1 MKEKNNIGTAF
12 TNFIKANYEG
22 VEKQGMSRDLVI
34 KDLHIS
40 VQEKPI
46 IKGLNLTV
54 KQGEIHALMGPNG
67 SGKSTLA
74 NGLMGHP
81 LYDVDSGEVI
91 FNGVDILEL
100 EPNERAKLGLFLAF
114 QYPTAIPGVSLANFL
129 RLAVSAVRTKEA
141 NGSGDDGLIPMREFR
156 RELREKMK
164 QLGIDDSFA
173 RRYLNDGF
181 SGGEKKRA
189 EILQLAMLEPQIA
202 ILDET
207 DSGLD
212 IDAIR
217 VVGESVSQLI
227 GPELG
232 VLIITH
238 YPRLLDYIRPQFVH
252 ILLDGRIVESGGW
265 ELAQMLEAAGYD
277 PIREKHGVIEE

>member
-1 MKEKNNIGTAF
+1 MNNELT
-12 TNFIKANYEG
+12 
-22 VEKQGMSRDLVI
+22 I

-129 RLAVSAVRTKEA
+129 RLAVSAVRAKET

-156 RELREKMK
+156 RELRGKMK

-252 ILLDGRIVESGGW
+252 ILLDGKIVESGGW
-265 ELAQMLEAAGYD
+265 ELTQMLEAEGYD
-277 PIREKHGVIEE
+277 PIREKHGITAE

>member
-1 MKEKNNIGTAF
+1 
-12 TNFIKANYEG
+12 
-22 VEKQGMSRDLVI
+22 MSNELAI

-40 VQEKPI
+40 VQGKPI
-46 IKGLNLTV
+46 INGLSLTV
-54 KQGEIHALMGPNG
+54 KQGEVHALMGPNG
-67 SGKSTLA
+67 SGKSSLA
-74 NGLMGHP
+74 NSLMGHP
-81 LYDVDSGEVI
+81 LYEIESGEVLFDGI
-91 FNGVDILEL
+91 NVLEL

-129 RLAVSAVRTKEA
+129 RLAVSAVRGKEG
-141 NGSGDDGLIPMREFR
+141 NGSENDGLIPMREFR
-156 RELREKMK
+156 RELRQKMQ
-164 QLGIDDSFA
+164 QLSVDDSFA

-189 EILQLAMLEPQIA
+189 EILQLAMLEPKIA

-212 IDAIR
+212 IDAVRI
-217 VVGESVSQLI
+217 VGDSVSQLV

-238 YPRLLDYIRPQFVH
+238 YPRLLEYIRPQFIH
-252 ILLDGRIVESGGW
+252 ILLEGRIVESGGW
-265 ELAQMLEAAGYD
+265 ELAEILEAKGYD
-277 PIREKHGVIEE
+277 PIREKYGIKQEE

>member
-1 MKEKNNIGTAF
+1 MCN
-12 TNFIKANYEG
+12 
-22 VEKQGMSRDLVI
+22 DLI
-34 KDLHIS
+34 IQDLHVS
-40 VQEKPI
+40 VQGNPI

-54 KQGEIHALMGPNG
+54 KQGEVHALMGPNG

-81 LYDVDSGEVI
+81 LYEIDSGEVI
-91 FNGVDILEL
+91 FNGVDVLEL

-114 QYPTAIPGVSLANFL
+114 QYPTAIPGVSMANFL
-129 RLAVSAVRTKEA
+129 RIAVSAVRSEA
-141 NGSGDDGLIPMREFR
+141 TNGSENSELIPMREFR
-156 RELREKMK
+156 KELREKMT
-164 QLGIDDSFA
+164 QLGVDDSFA

-189 EILQLAMLEPQIA
+189 EILQMAMLEPKIA

-212 IDAIR
+212 IDAVRI
-217 VVGESVSQLI
+217 VGESVSSLV

-265 ELAQMLEAAGYD
+265 ELTQLLEAEGYD
-277 PIREKHGVIEE
+277 PIREKYGIAETVQENAI

>member
-1 MKEKNNIGTAF
+1 
-12 TNFIKANYEG
+12 
-22 VEKQGMSRDLVI
+22 MSNELAI

-40 VQEKPI
+40 VQGKPI
-46 IKGLNLTV
+46 INGLSLTV
-54 KQGEIHALMGPNG
+54 KQGEVHALMGPNG
-67 SGKSTLA
+67 SGKSSLA
-74 NGLMGHP
+74 NSLMGHP
-81 LYDVDSGEVI
+81 LYEIESGEVLFDGI
-91 FNGVDILEL
+91 NVLEL

-129 RLAVSAVRTKEA
+129 RLAVSAVRGKEG
-141 NGSGDDGLIPMREFR
+141 NGSENDGLIPMREFR
-156 RELREKMK
+156 RELRQKMQ
-164 QLGIDDSFA
+164 QLSVDDSFA

-189 EILQLAMLEPQIA
+189 EILQLAMLEPKIA

-212 IDAIR
+212 IDAVRI
-217 VVGESVSQLI
+217 VGDSVSQLV

-238 YPRLLDYIRPQFVH
+238 YPRLLEYIRPQFIH
-252 ILLDGRIVESGGW
+252 ILLEGRIVESGGW
-265 ELAQMLEAAGYD
+265 ELAEILESKGYD
-277 PIREKHGVIEE
+277 PIREKYGIKQEE

>member
-1 MKEKNNIGTAF
+1 MR
-12 TNFIKANYEG
+12 
-22 VEKQGMSRDLVI
+22 RDLII

-129 RLAVSAVRTKEA
+129 RLAVSAVRAKET

-252 ILLDGRIVESGGW
+252 ILLDGKIVESGGW
-265 ELAQMLEAAGYD
+265 ELTQMLEAEGYD
-277 PIREKHGVIEE
+277 PIREKHGITAE

>member
-1 MKEKNNIGTAF
+1 M
-12 TNFIKANYEG
+12 
-22 VEKQGMSRDLVI
+22 I

-40 VQEKPI
+40 VQGKPI
-46 IKGLNLTV
+46 INGLNLNV
-54 KQGEIHALMGPNG
+54 NQGEIHALMGPNG

-81 LYDVDSGEVI
+81 LYEIDAGEVV
-91 FNGVDILEL
+91 FNGANILEL

-129 RLAVSAVRTKEA
+129 RLAVSAVRSESA
-141 NGSGDDGLIPMREFR
+141 NGTGTHELIPMREFR
-156 RELREKMK
+156 RELRQKMR
-164 QLGIDDSFA
+164 QLGVDDSFA
-173 RRYLNDGF
+173 TRYLNDGF

-189 EILQLAMLEPQIA
+189 EILQLAMLEPKIA

-212 IDAIR
+212 IDAVRI
-217 VVGESVSQLI
+217 VGESVNQLI

-265 ELAQMLEAAGYD
+265 ELTQMLEAEGYD
-277 PIREKHGVIEE
+277 PVRERYGIAEG

>member
-1 MKEKNNIGTAF
+1 MNNA
-12 TNFIKANYEG
+12 
-22 VEKQGMSRDLVI
+22 LVI
-34 KDLHIS
+34 KDLHIN
-40 VQEKPI
+40 VQGQPI
-46 IKGLNLTV
+46 IKGLNLNV
-54 KQGEIHALMGPNG
+54 NQGEIHALMGPNG

-81 LYDVDSGEVI
+81 LYDIDAGEVI
-91 FNGVDILEL
+91 FNGVNVLEL

-129 RLAVSAVRTKEA
+129 RLAVSAVRSEST
-141 NGSGDDGLIPMREFR
+141 NGSESAELIPMREFR
-156 RELREKMK
+156 RELREKMR
-164 QLGIDDSFA
+164 QLGVDDSFA
-173 RRYLNDGF
+173 TRYLNDGF

-189 EILQLAMLEPQIA
+189 EILQLAMLEPKIA

-212 IDAIR
+212 IDAVRI
-217 VVGESVSQLI
+217 VGESVNQLI

-265 ELAQMLEAAGYD
+265 ELTQLLEAEGYD
-277 PIREKHGVIEE
+277 PVREKHGIAEAE

>member
-1 MKEKNNIGTAF
+1 MNSEI
-12 TNFIKANYEG
+12 I
-22 VEKQGMSRDLVI
+22 I

-40 VQEKPI
+40 VQETPI

-81 LYDVDSGEVI
+81 LYGVDSGEVI
-91 FNGVDILEL
+91 FNGVNILEL

-114 QYPTAIPGVSLANFL
+114 QYPTAIPGVSMANFL
-129 RLAVSAVRTKEA
+129 RLAVSAVRAKDG
-141 NGSGDDGLIPMREFR
+141 NGSGNDGLIPMREFR
-156 RELREKMK
+156 RELRAKMK

-252 ILLDGRIVESGGW
+252 ILLDGQIVESGGW
-265 ELAQMLEAAGYD
+265 ELTQMLEAEGYD
-277 PIREKHGVIEE
+277 PIRKKYGIEE

>member
-1 MKEKNNIGTAF
+1 
-12 TNFIKANYEG
+12 
-22 VEKQGMSRDLVI
+22 MSNDLII

-40 VQEKPI
+40 VQGNPI

-54 KQGEIHALMGPNG
+54 KQGEVHALMGPNG

-81 LYDVDSGEVI
+81 LYDINSGEVV

-114 QYPTAIPGVSLANFL
+114 QYPTVIPGVSMANFL
-129 RLAVSAVRTKEA
+129 RSAVSAVRSSET
-141 NGSGDDGLIPMREFR
+141 NGSDTLELIPMREFR
-156 RELREKMK
+156 KELREKMI
-164 QLGIDDSFA
+164 QLDMDDSFA

-181 SGGEKKRA
+181 YGGEKKRA
-189 EILQLAMLEPQIA
+189 EILQLAMLEPKIA
-202 ILDET
+202 VLDET

-212 IDAIR
+212 IDAVRI
-217 VVGESVSQLI
+217 VGESVSSLV

-238 YPRLLDYIRPQFVH
+238 YPRLLDYIQPQYVH
-252 ILLDGRIVESGGW
+252 ILLDGRIVESGGF
-265 ELAQMLEAAGYD
+265 ELTQVLEAEGYD
-277 PIREKHGVIEE
+277 PIREKHGIAETVQQN

>member
-1 MKEKNNIGTAF
+1 M
-12 TNFIKANYEG
+12 
-22 VEKQGMSRDLVI
+22 I

-40 VQEKPI
+40 VQGKPI
-46 IKGLNLTV
+46 IKGLNLAV

-81 LYDVDSGEVI
+81 LYDIDSGEVI
-91 FNGVDILEL
+91 FSGVDILEL

-129 RLAVSAVRTKEA
+129 RLAVSAVRGTEG
-141 NGSGDDGLIPMREFR
+141 NGSSNDGLIPMREFR

-164 QLGIDDSFA
+164 QLGVDDSFA

-189 EILQLAMLEPQIA
+189 EILQLAMLEPKIA

-217 VVGESVSQLI
+217 VVGESVNQLI

-265 ELAQMLEAAGYD
+265 ELTQMLEAEGYD
-277 PIREKHGVIEE
+277 PIREKYDIDER

>member
-1 MKEKNNIGTAF
+1 
-12 TNFIKANYEG
+12 
-22 VEKQGMSRDLVI
+22 MSKDLVI
-34 KDLHIS
+34 KDLYIS
-40 VQEKPI
+40 VQGKPI

-81 LYDVDSGEVI
+81 FYDIDSGEVI

-100 EPNERAKLGLFLAF
+100 ETNERAKLGLFLAF

-129 RLAVSAVRTKEA
+129 RLAVSVVRAKGT
-141 NGSGDDGLIPMREFR
+141 NGTDTNELIPMREFR
-156 RELREKMK
+156 RELRDKMK
-164 QLGIDDSFA
+164 QLGVDDSFA

-189 EILQLAMLEPQIA
+189 EILQLAMLDPNIA

-212 IDAIR
+212 IDAVRI
-217 VVGESVSQLI
+217 VGESVSRLI

-265 ELAQMLEAAGYD
+265 ELTQLLEAEGYD
-277 PIREKHGVIEE
+277 PLREKYGF